1 MFHDCDIKCL
11 KMFKN
16 GMLIHREDY
25 LTRRQ
30 RKAKKNYDIRT
41 IGRLGFEFKKNSV
54 TKTESNI

>member
-1 MFHDCDIKCL
+1 
-11 KMFKN
+11 
-16 GMLIHREDY
+16 MLIHREDY